1 MEPEN
6 IQMQSNKSRASR
18 LYATAVS
25 RLKLGWLQTTA
36 VVLNTMT
43 IASVHP
49 VGTAQRHP
57 RCPEA
62 SKGFQGP
69 LPRTTSIPTWP
80 DAFRCV
86 FWWCIVVGTV
96 LSFILNNIIEAPRYR
111 FTGLPVLIFMTG
123 SLGLIVCLAGL
134 KCIKGRGHFGLITYV
149 ASLGL
154 MALFVLTVAVELLL
168 LTLRPRQLH
177 EWIDTSLKEVF
188 AKGAATIQDME
199 AVFLLENQLEC
210 CGFNGTSFYPSDS
223 LSVGCCR
230 NLSQTCTLGVAYT
243 KDCRTA
249 FVEMVLGRFCG
260 FGSSLIVS
268 LFIIVATILNA
279 VFILIKLSEEK
290 C

>member
-43 IASVHP
+43 I
-49 VGTAQRHP
+49 
-57 RCPEA
+57 
-62 SKGFQGP
+62 
-69 LPRTTSIPTWP
+69 
-80 DAFRCV
+80 CV

-168 LTLRPRQLH
+168 LTLRPRQVGGTNDYFQSYTTLGDGLSNILNTRPRVQLLLWKLIALTINTAFYLHTPKLH

-199 AVFLLENQLEC
+199 AVFLLENQ
-210 CGFNGTSFYPSDS
+210 
-223 LSVGCCR
+223 
-230 NLSQTCTLGVAYT
+230 
-243 KDCRTA
+243 
-249 FVEMVLGRFCG
+249 
-260 FGSSLIVS
+260 VS
-268 LFIIVATILNA
+268 
-279 VFILIKLSEEK
+279 
-290 C
+290 